1 MPDNDFATAEQRR
14 ISTALAAIDPTLADE
29 SEYWA
34 QDGEL
39 WSIYLTAPQATDD
52 IVGTLVAELALAPRL
67 RIFLEGSKV
76 GPNGIQLLQRLP
88 RLQWLSVGGS
98 VTDDCLPH
106 ISRLHGLMRLD
117 FYKSRITDTGLAP
130 IRDLQRLVTL
140 VIECKALT
148 DAAIDHVQSL
158 TKLEYLRLLSP
169 KITDIGLVRLG
180 NLPRLKELAIC
191 GKHITDAGVAQ
202 IRRSIPGLYVTK
214 YP

>member
-1 MPDNDFATAEQRR
+1 
-14 ISTALAAIDPTLADE
+14 
-29 SEYWA
+29 
-34 QDGEL
+34 
-39 WSIYLTAPQATDD
+39 
-52 IVGTLVAELALAPRL
+52 
-67 RIFLEGSKV
+67 
-76 GPNGIQLLQRLP
+76 
-88 RLQWLSVGGS
+88 

-169 KITDIGLVRLG
+169 KITDNGLVRLG
-180 NLPRLKELAIC
+180 NLPRLKELDIC